1 MSESVAREV
10 RACASEPEPMDSQ
23 KESPGPRRSS
33 PGKKV
38 WQQRL
43 ALLAALMAGAMLAF
57 QWDLPVARWVHAHR
71 ALGIVREFFEAAEY
85 YGQAFGTLLIIVTV
99 GVLDPAKKR
108 LLPWLLA
115 ASLGAG
121 LTADVAK
128 QLIER
133 QRPRELDLAN
143 VEVTTTIR
151 SVLPFLEGKVASHSF
166 PSGHTATAFGLTVA
180 LSTLYRRGKT
190 WFVILAC
197 LVGVQRVQS
206 LSHFPSDVLAGAAIG
221 LLVGWLITDSKLKDA
236 C

>member
-1 MSESVAREV
+1 MKVLPGKFSPRRQGHGDHHRAKNLAAAIGTAGGPGGGCDARLSVGFASGEV
-10 RACASEPEPMDSQ
+10 VACA
-23 KESPGPRRSS
+23 PGTGDRPR
-33 PGKKV
+33 V
-38 WQQRL
+38 
-43 ALLAALMAGAMLAF
+43 
-57 QWDLPVARWVHAHR
+57 
-71 ALGIVREFFEAAEY
+71 FEAAEY
-85 YGQAFGTLLIIVTV
+85 YGHAVGTLLIIVTV

-143 VEVTTTIR
+143 VEITTTIT

-180 LSTLYRRGKT
+180 LSTLYRRGET

-221 LLVGWLITDSKLKDA
+221 LLVGWLIADSKLKVA
-236 C
+236 Y

>member
-1 MSESVAREV
+1 MEGDAGLSESVAREV
-10 RACASEPEPMDSQ
+10 LASTT
-23 KESPGPRRSS
+23 GPQGSS
-33 PGKKV
+33 PGKKI

-43 ALLAALMAGAMLAF
+43 ALLAALVAGAMLAF

-71 ALGIVREFFEAAEY
+71 APGIVREFFEAAEY
-85 YGQAFGTLLIIVTV
+85 YGHAVGTLLIIVTV

-143 VEVTTTIR
+143 IEITTTIT

-221 LLVGWLITDSKLKDA
+221 LLVGWLIADWKLKDA